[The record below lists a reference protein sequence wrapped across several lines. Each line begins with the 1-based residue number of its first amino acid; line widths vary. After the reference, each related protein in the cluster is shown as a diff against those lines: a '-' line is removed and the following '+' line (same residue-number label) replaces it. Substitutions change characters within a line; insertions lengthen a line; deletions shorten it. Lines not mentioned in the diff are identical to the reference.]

1 MAKISFD
8 VDGTLRDDFFG
19 NVNPRK
25 YSVQEL
31 AKRLIADGH
40 DVLIVTRR
48 YQAGPDDE
56 HTVVYD
62 LAEKIGI
69 SVENVHFTNREWKF
83 IKLHELGVDFHIDD
97 DEADILN
104 IKLYNPT
111 TTGFLLKNADCIE
124 EFYNLCNQ

>member
-19 NVNPRK
+19 NVNP
-25 YSVQEL
+25 YQDSVQEL

-40 DVLIVTRR
+40 NVLIVTKR
-48 YQAGPDDE
+48 YQAGRIDE
-56 HTVVYD
+56 HTVVYE

-97 DEADILN
+97 DDTDVLN
-104 IKLYNPT
+104 IKLYNPI
-111 TTGFLLKNADCIE
+111 TTGFLLKNADGIE
-124 EFYNLCNQ
+124 EFYKLCNQ

>member
-19 NVNPRK
+19 NVNPYK
-25 YSVQEL
+25 NSVQEL

-48 YQAGPDDE
+48 YKDGRIDE
-56 HTVVYD
+56 HTVVYE

-69 SVENVHFTNREWKF
+69 SIENVHFTNREWKY

-97 DEADILN
+97 DDTDVLN
-104 IKLYNPT
+104 IKLYNPI
-111 TTGFLLKNADCIE
+111 TTGFLLKNADGIE
-124 EFYNLCNQ
+124 EFYKLCNQ